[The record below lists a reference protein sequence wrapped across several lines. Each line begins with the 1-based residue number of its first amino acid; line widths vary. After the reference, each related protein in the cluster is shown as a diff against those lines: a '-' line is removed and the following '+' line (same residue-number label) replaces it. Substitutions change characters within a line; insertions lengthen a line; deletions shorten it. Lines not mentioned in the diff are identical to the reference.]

1 MQIGGIRGPARRI
14 ALLLFAIVLLG
25 AGRSAPSSLPL
36 GYPPL
41 PVPTANPPTLAKREL
56 GRQLFFERRLSADGT
71 LSCADCHKPEHEFSD
86 AVPISRGVFGRHGVR
101 KTPSLLNVGYQP
113 VLMWDGRAPDLE
125 RQIRHPLTGYNE
137 MAMTEAS
144 AVTALASDSRYQ
156 ALFTAAFGNPEITV
170 DRIGQ
175 AIATFERATLI
186 RSSPFDRF
194 ILEGDARTISA
205 AAQRGWRVFQA
216 KGCIT
221 CHFFEAGN
229 PFFTD
234 FQFHNTGVGFDT
246 QKPDLGL
253 YYTTMRLE
261 DRGKF
266 KTPSLIGVAERA
278 PYMHDGRFQTLR
290 QVIDYYDRGGTP
302 NPFLDGQLKPLGL
315 TEAQKSDLIAL
326 LKALSPEGT
335 SEPPDRDRQVGPATE
350 GDNSDRKTVDRAR
363 HQ

>member
-1 MQIGGIRGPARRI
+1 MQIGGISGPARRVALLLTAI
-14 ALLLFAIVLLG
+14 ALLG
-25 AGRSAPSSLPL
+25 ADRAAPSSLPL

-41 PVPTANPPTLAKREL
+41 PVSTANPPTLPKREL

-71 LSCADCHKPEHEFSD
+71 VSCADCHKPENGFSD
-86 AVPISRGVFGRHGVR
+86 AVPVSRGVFGRLGVR

-113 VLMWDGRAPDLE
+113 VLMWDGRTPDLE
-125 RQIRHPLTGYNE
+125 RQIRHPLAGYNE
-137 MAMTEAS
+137 MAMTEAT
-144 AVTALASDSRYQ
+144 AVAALANDSRYQ
-156 ALFTAAFGNPEITV
+156 ALFIAAFGSPEITV

-186 RSSPFDRF
+186 RSSAFNRF
-194 ILEGDARTISA
+194 MFQGDARMISA
-205 AAQRGWRVFQA
+205 AAKRGWRVFQA

-221 CHFFEAGN
+221 CHLFEAGN

-246 QKPDLGL
+246 HKPDLGQ
-253 YYTTMRLE
+253 YYATKRPE

-290 QVIDYYDRGGTP
+290 QVVDYYNRGGTP
-302 NPFLDGQLKPLGL
+302 NPFLDGQLKPLSL
-315 TEAQKSDLIAL
+315 MEAEKIDLIAF
-326 LKALSPEGT
+326 LKTLSPEGK
-335 SEPPDRDRQVGPATE
+335 PLPNRDQRV
-350 GDNSDRKTVDRAR
+350 RAK
-363 HQ
+363 

>member
-1 MQIGGIRGPARRI
+1 LQIGGILGPARRV
-14 ALLLFAIVLLG
+14 ALLLSAVALLG
-25 AGRSAPSSLPL
+25 ADRSAPTSLPL

-41 PVPTANPPTLAKREL
+41 PAPTANPSTHAKREL

-71 LSCADCHKPEHEFSD
+71 ISCADCHRPEHGFSD

-101 KTPSLLNVGYQP
+101 KTPSLFNVGYQP

-144 AVTALASDSRYQ
+144 TVAALASDSRYQ
-156 ALFTAAFGNPEITV
+156 ALFTAAFGIPDITV
-170 DRIGQ
+170 DRIGL
-175 AIATFERATLI
+175 AVATFERATLI
-186 RSSPFDRF
+186 RSSPFNRF
-194 ILEGDARTISA
+194 ILQGDARAIPA
-205 AAQRGWRVFQA
+205 AAQRGWHIFQA

-234 FQFHNTGVGFDT
+234 FQFHNTGVGFDN
-246 QKPDLGL
+246 QNPDLGR

-290 QVIDYYDRGGTP
+290 EVIEYYDRGGTP
-302 NPFLDGQLKPLGL
+302 NPFLDGQLKPLRL
-315 TEAQKSDLIAL
+315 TEAEKIDLIAL
-326 LKALSPEGT
+326 LETLSPERT
-335 SEPPDRDRQVGPATE
+335 SE
-350 GDNSDRKTVDRAR
+350 
-363 HQ
+363 

>member
-1 MQIGGIRGPARRI
+1 LQIGGIRRPARRVAYLLSVI
-14 ALLLFAIVLLG
+14 ALLGVDRA
-25 AGRSAPSSLPL
+25 SAPSSLPL

-41 PVPTANPPTLAKREL
+41 PAPTANPPTLAKHEL
-56 GRQLFFERRLSADGT
+56 GRRLFFERRLSADGT
-71 LSCADCHKPEHEFSD
+71 VSCADCHKPENGFSD
-86 AVPISRGVFGRHGVR
+86 AVPVSRGVFGRHGVR

-125 RQIRHPLTGYNE
+125 RQIRLPLAGYNE

-144 AVTALASDSRYQ
+144 AVAALASDSRYQ

-175 AIATFERATLI
+175 AIATFERTTLI
-186 RSSPFDRF
+186 GSPAFDRF
-194 ILEGDARTISA
+194 IFQGDARTVPA

-221 CHFFEAGN
+221 CHHFEAGN

-234 FQFHNTGVGFDT
+234 FQFHNTGVGFDAP
-246 QKPDLGL
+246 KPDLGR

-261 DRGKF
+261 DRGRF

-290 QVIDYYDRGGTP
+290 QVIDYYDRGATP

-315 TEAQKSDLIAL
+315 TEATKSDLIAF
-326 LKALSPEGT
+326 LKALSPEGNPPF
-335 SEPPDRDRQVGPATE
+335 EPADRERQVLSATE
-350 GDNSDRKTVDRAR
+350 GENSN
-363 HQ
+363 